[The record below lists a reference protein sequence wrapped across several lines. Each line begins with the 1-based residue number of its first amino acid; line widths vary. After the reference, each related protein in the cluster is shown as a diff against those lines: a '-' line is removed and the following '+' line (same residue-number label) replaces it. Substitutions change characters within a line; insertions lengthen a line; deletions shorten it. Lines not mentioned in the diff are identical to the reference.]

1 MLIRKF
7 VFVGAMSFWAMAK
20 SYSHSQFADD
30 VRKFLFLA
38 AMVQF
43 QPHLF
48 MAWIPRHYKMYTLSM
63 EIS

>member
-1 MLIRKF
+1 MLIRT
-7 VFVGAMSFWAMAK
+7 ARLLQMSFCAMAK
-20 SYSHSQFADD
+20 AYSHSQFPDD

-48 MAWIPRHYKMYTLSM
+48 MYEYTEHYNMYTLSI